1 MVLHLLISDMHY
13 FISLHFQPKAEED
26 VEVKRDD
33 LSRALMVSTAVLL
46 KLSGL

>member
-1 MVLHLLISDMHY
+1 MVQHLLISDMHS
-13 FISLHFQPKAEED
+13 FISFHFQPKAEED

-33 LSRALMVSTAVLL
+33 LSKALMVSTTVLL